1 MGLWTLRTRLTV
13 LLAATMSIT
22 SLLSSVT
29 YLTSSRAEDR
39 LEAAFAEELAVM
51 SELPEHRGRLRQ
63 VDLMTDNYL
72 LTRDTRWLS
81 RRRDAIA
88 LFEESHARLGRLI
101 HEPAEVRFWNTVM
114 PMFRRYVAGQDGLLA
129 RAQAGTLTR
138 AQALATTLLNNE
150 VDALIKEMS
159 RFGQLGFAEIDMHR
173 RAARAAALAT
183 FFLVLAFGLSGSILV
198 AAAVSRIILTPLAK
212 LRAEAARWRLGEPW
226 LLTLGQGAPELT
238 ALQDSLRT
246 MTEKL
251 NEQYEREREAGR
263 LKSQL
268 VSGVSHEFNNA
279 LTVIHTAHSLLL
291 EDAPASA
298 EAAEWHEMMTANI
311 RALSGM
317 ATNLLN
323 LGRLESGKFSLEA
336 RRVEILPILRSC
348 FERLGM
354 LGRRKKQ
361 DLRLEISKD
370 LPPVTADPDA
380 LPLVVAN
387 LLTNA
392 FKYTPEGG
400 AVTLGARLTP
410 DGNVEVF
417 VQDTGIG
424 IAPEEREKIF
434 GGYYRTEA
442 GKRAAKGFGVGLTLA
457 RMILEA
463 HETTLALESAP
474 GKGSRFSFRLPPH
487 DPGRATGFVG

>member
-13 LLAATMSIT
+13 LLATAMGVSA
-22 SLLSSVT
+22 LLSSVA

-39 LEAAFAEELAVM
+39 LEAAFAEELALM
-51 SELPEHRGRLRQ
+51 TELPAHRSRLRE
-63 VDLMTDNYL
+63 VDIATDNFL
-72 LTRDTRWLS
+72 LTQDARWLS
-81 RRRDAIA
+81 DRNSAIA
-88 LFEESHARLGRLI
+88 RFVESHALLNRMIVDANERKLWDLI
-101 HEPAEVRFWNTVM
+101 LLE
-114 PMFRRYVAGQDGLLA
+114 FRRYVDDQNKMVA
-129 RAQAGTLTR
+129 RAKTGGMSRSR
-138 AQALATTLLNNE
+138 AVAVSLANDE
-150 VDALIKEMS
+150 VDALIEQMS
-159 RFGQLGFAEIDMHR
+159 RFSKVSVAEIDARR

-183 FFLVLAFGLSGSILV
+183 FFLVLAFGLSGSVLV
-198 AAAVSRIILTPLAK
+198 AAAVSRIIIVPLAK
-212 LRAEAARWRLGEPW
+212 LREEAARWRLGEPW
-226 LLTLGQGAPELT
+226 TLTMGKGAPELS
-238 ALQDSLRT
+238 ALQDSLKAMAT
-246 MTEKL
+246 KL

-279 LTVIHTAHSLLL
+279 LTIIHTAHALLQ
-291 EDAPASA
+291 ESSPASA
-298 EAAEWHEMMTANI
+298 ETAEWHEMLSANI

-323 LGRLESGKFSLEA
+323 LGRLESGKFSLEP
-336 RRVEILPILRSC
+336 RRVELSPVLKSC

-361 DLRLEISKD
+361 DLRLEIPQD

-400 AVTLGARLTP
+400 TVTLGSRLTP
-410 DGNVEVF
+410 EGDVEVF

-434 GGYYRTEA
+434 SGYYRTEA
-442 GKRAAKGFGVGLTLA
+442 GKRTAKGFGVGLTLA

-463 HETTLALESAP
+463 HETALVLESAL

-487 DPGRATGFVG
+487 DPRRATGFVG